1 MRRLVRCSRGGS
13 YLAFDPPLICECG
26 GGEVEVRDYRSPS
39 SRSWASAEMRYEAFC
54 TGCNVCDPNGY
65 GTQAEIKEEAPK
77 YFLANVSDQPAL
89 GHNQSKT
96 QQTK

>member
-1 MRRLVRCSRGGS
+1 MRRLVRRSRGGS
-13 YLAFDPPLICECG
+13 YLAFDPPLICEC

-77 YFLANVSDQPAL
+77 YFSANSD
-89 GHNQSKT
+89 
-96 QQTK
+96 